1 MLVGMLLGI
10 RTEILSEIEIPLEV
24 IDGLAL
30 QLELDEVLTLAVSS
44 STEAFMNA
52 WRNGVGSYECPWSPT
67 FAHQAG

>member
-30 QLELDEVLTLAVSS
+30 QLKLDEVLTLAVSS
-44 STEAFMNA
+44 STEAFTI
-52 WRNGVGSYECPWSPT
+52 V
-67 FAHQAG
+67 